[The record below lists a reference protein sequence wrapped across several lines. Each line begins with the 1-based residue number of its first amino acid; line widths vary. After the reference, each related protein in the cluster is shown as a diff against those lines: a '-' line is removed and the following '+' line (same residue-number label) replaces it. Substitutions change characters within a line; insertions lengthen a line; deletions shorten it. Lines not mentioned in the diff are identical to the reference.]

1 MVQGAH
7 AIRRGRV
14 SATTQRE
21 MFRAWCRKEKFN
33 NGKALSHVLMDGGCL
48 SVPYNR
54 LGDFYEKY
62 IEAVRSGDE
71 KVFVVEQKTERYNFF
86 VDIDY
91 KDVRALTIEEIEDI
105 ARIICDKVRSLGGK
119 DALVSV
125 APPKGLP
132 SGDVKT
138 GIHINFPGFVVN
150 QPSALAAREHVIVAL
165 STAKGSDV
173 DWERVVDQA
182 VYGGINGR
190 KRSNGSGF
198 RMPWSHKMAKHDA
211 CEGKGCADC
220 VKGRVSQLA
229 YLPLFRYRHGPV
241 FTLLE
246 KINPT
251 PTVEMMWM
259 ATVRSDAT
267 EHASVQSPHRAIK
280 EASFEHMDG
289 LDGEEI
295 DDPDLHEAIEDA
307 IRTMIAG
314 QANASVKKIIK
325 FDDTYVITSDSKYCA
340 NVGREHGSNHVYFTI
355 SNGSLRQKCHSA
367 HETYAGRKDLC
378 QDFTSEPSRIA
389 HGTTLY
395 TKLYP
400 DGMTPTE
407 RTAKKRIEAKAT
419 SDAKKRCEPLVR
431 RFPGHARTTV
441 TSVKPKSNQKKWVI
455 STNSKYCT
463 IIGADHTT
471 CMQFVIEK
479 KPSKKVAQLSGDYII
494 HQECQ
499 CTRSKMG
506 KLKMTKNLV
515 NDQSLMNALFRV
527 SALVVEETTEAAQQ
541 RKEEKVHNAY
551 AESEAEIH
559 ALVAA
564 ALAQK

>member
-14 SATTQRE
+14 SATTKRE

-54 LGDFYEKY
+54 LEDFYEKY
-62 IEAVRSGDE
+62 VEAVRSGDE

-105 ARIICDKVRSLGGK
+105 ARIICDKVGSLGGK

-173 DWERVVDQA
+173 DWEKVVDQA

-295 DDPDLHEAIEDA
+295 DDPDLHEAIEQT
-307 IRTMIAG
+307 IRTMQG
-314 QANASVKKIIK
+314 QENANVKKIIK

-378 QDFTSEPSRIA
+378 QDFTSRAIEIA
-389 HGTTLY
+389 PEQPLY
-395 TKLYP
+395 LKLYP
-400 DGMTPTE
+400 DGMTQTE

-419 SDAKKRCEPLVR
+419 SDMKRRCQVFVR
-431 RFPGHARTTV
+431 GFPGHMLSVV
-441 TSVKPKSNQKKWVI
+441 TSVKPKSNQKKWVV
-455 STNSKYCT
+455 STNSKHCAM
-463 IIGADHTT
+463 IGGDHAT

-479 KPSKKVAQLSGDYII
+479 WSGRGQFSGRTII
-494 HQECQ
+494 HQECE
-499 CTRSKMG
+499 CTRSKVG
-506 KLKMTKNLV
+506 KIRMKKTEIGDETLK
-515 NDQSLMNALFRV
+515 DALFR
-527 SALVVEETTEAAQQ
+527 SQN
-541 RKEEKVHNAY
+541 K
-551 AESEAEIH
+551 
-559 ALVAA
+559 
-564 ALAQK
+564 

>member
-21 MFRAWCRKEKFN
+21 MFRAWCRREKFN

-48 SVPYNR
+48 SVPYDR
-54 LGDFYEKY
+54 LEDFYEKY
-62 IEAVRSGDE
+62 VEAVRSGDE

-138 GIHINFPGFVVN
+138 GIHINFPDFVVS

-173 DWERVVDQA
+173 DWEKVVDQA

-251 PTVEMMWM
+251 PTVEMLWM

-295 DDPDLHEAIEDA
+295 DDPDLHEAIEEA
-307 IRTMIAG
+307 IRTMIEG
-314 QANASVKKIIK
+314 QASMSVKKIIK

-367 HETYAGRKDLC
+367 HETYAGRTTELC
-378 QDFTSEPSRIA
+378 QNFTSDANPIA
-389 HGTTLY
+389 YGTALY
-395 TKLYP
+395 AKLYP

-407 RTAKKRIEAKAT
+407 RTAKKQIEAKAT
-419 SDAKKRCEPLVR
+419 SDAKKRCELLVR
-431 RFPGHARTTV
+431 RFPGHARTIV
-441 TSVKPKSNQKKWVI
+441 TALKPKSNQKTWI
-455 STNSKYCT
+455 ASTNSKYCPM
-463 IIGADHTT
+463 IGKDHATY
-471 CMQFVIEK
+471 MQFAIEK
-479 KPSKKVAQLSGDYII
+479 GKSGRTFI
-494 HQECQ
+494 HQECE
-499 CTRSKMG
+499 CTRSRAGKMRLT
-506 KLKMTKNLV
+506 KDLVSDESLK
-515 NDQSLMNALFRV
+515 NALFR
-527 SALVVEETTEAAQQ
+527 SQN
-541 RKEEKVHNAY
+541 K
-551 AESEAEIH
+551 
-559 ALVAA
+559 
-564 ALAQK
+564 